1 MEGQNQAEGAQNQ
14 AQNPK
19 MAVVA
24 PKNQIDFFMNNYAVY
39 KKSGVVV
46 IEVFFQTADS
56 VVARFF
62 ELTKEEFE
70 ADEFRALAN
79 SIRKNPDQYSQRE
92 IL

>member
-46 IEVFFQTADS
+46 IEVFFQTADG

-79 SIRKNPDQYSQRE
+79 NIRKNPDQYSQRE